1 LRIRISGPKAA
12 AILALAASVAGLA
25 WFYERYRLRELP
37 PAPFQSLRMDVEN
50 GAIVVRFPGRRLVGE
65 LGRYDDEL
73 FAYLMHE
80 YLRSRPALAHTEILL
95 TYSVRAG
102 RITYALKAVL
112 PDDLILG
119 IARLYS
125 IAGDFPFV
133 TPGWAVADDRVFSS
147 LQGQNE
153 SFRSAYNFPTYKKLD
168 QLSQADVVAYTRR
181 FIRFKSSTDPRIR
194 RQIEPIP
201 RALTPDEADQLANDI
216 VQVAQFYALPLEFF
230 LGIGAMENNYMNVKG
245 DLGNAIWK
253 KHAAKD
259 DVVLR
264 RRPGRVLVL
273 NESSGVWQI
282 TRETLRF
289 VHRLYLLDRRDYSE
303 LAEHLRPPKELDVMG
318 LDHRVLTTYAGL
330 LFRDLLDHFKGDMA
344 KAVGAY
350 NGGPGNPN
358 ARYEAG
364 VRMVAE
370 YARRIM
376 EQAAVLRGQRVA
388 GLVLLRPAASSRK

>member
-1 LRIRISGPKAA
+1 
-12 AILALAASVAGLA
+12 
-25 WFYERYRLRELP
+25 
-37 PAPFQSLRMDVEN
+37 
-50 GAIVVRFPGRRLVGE
+50 
-65 LGRYDDEL
+65 
-73 FAYLMHE
+73 
-80 YLRSRPALAHTEILL
+80 
-95 TYSVRAG
+95 
-102 RITYALKAVL
+102 
-112 PDDLILG
+112 
-119 IARLYS
+119 
-125 IAGDFPFV
+125 
-133 TPGWAVADDRVFSS
+133 
-147 LQGQNE
+147 
-153 SFRSAYNFPTYKKLD
+153 
-168 QLSQADVVAYTRR
+168 
-181 FIRFKSSTDPRIR
+181 
-194 RQIEPIP
+194 
-201 RALTPDEADQLANDI
+201 
-216 VQVAQFYALPLEFF
+216 
-230 LGIGAMENNYMNVKG
+230 
-245 DLGNAIWK
+245 
-253 KHAAKD
+253 
-259 DVVLR
+259 
-264 RRPGRVLVL
+264 VL